1 MKLCGISGRGFA
13 PGIIDSLF
21 SRMPGTTAK
30 GLGQFGAGAALG
42 GCLCCVVLVADP
54 GGMAFAMFQVHRL
67 RIGPAMGRGGL
78 AGGI

>member
-1 MKLCGISGRGFA
+1 
-13 PGIIDSLF
+13 
-21 SRMPGTTAK
+21 
-30 GLGQFGAGAALG
+30 
-42 GCLCCVVLVADP
+42 VLVADP